1 MSEPKRDLLVDVALA
16 VLALP
21 ILAVQGLLRL
31 RRLLDQ
37 ADIARRGAMRCR
49 WCDAIIPTSRMATC
63 PVCGWTTP
71 GSVFG
76 CRCGATFAAVSC
88 PTCGGTN
95 GL

>member
-21 ILAVQGLLRL
+21 ILAVRGLLRL
-31 RRLLDQ
+31 QKTIAQ
-37 ADIARRGAMRCR
+37 AEVARRGAMACR
-49 WCDAIIPTSRMATC
+49 WCGALIPTSRMATC

-71 GSVFG
+71 GSVFS
-76 CRCGATFAAVSC
+76 CRCGATFTTVTC